1 MTAGEASRA
10 PVALV
15 TGASSGIGKIMAVA
29 LADIGYRVFGTSRN
43 PAGIEPAPGMEL
55 IAMDVD
61 NTTSVDRA
69 VAEVIDRAGRLDL
82 VVCNAG
88 FGLMGPIEDTAIELM
103 IAQFQTNVFGVH
115 RVCRAVLPHLRKR
128 EAAKIVVTGS
138 LAGLVGAPF
147 QGIYSASKFALE
159 GYCEALRIELRQ
171 SSVRVALIEPGDFP
185 TGFTSARRV
194 LPETDVSAANRPR
207 LARALA
213 IIEQDERDGG
223 DVALLSE
230 AIVRIVQDPNPAL
243 QNLVASPEQRE
254 LVEEIKPSMTV
265 DEWHTVLAEH
275 YGLEEA

>member
-1 MTAGEASRA
+1 MTSGETIGA
-10 PVALV
+10 PVALI

-29 LADIGYRVFGTSRN
+29 LAGIGYRVFGTSRN
-43 PAGIEPAPGMEL
+43 PTGAEPVSGVEL
-55 IAMDVD
+55 VTMDVD
-61 NTTSVDRA
+61 NTESVDRA
-69 VAEVIDRAGRLDL
+69 VAEVIDRADRLDL

-88 FGLMGPIEDTAIELM
+88 FGLMGPIEDTTIELM
-103 IAQFQTNVFGVH
+103 MAQFQTNVFGVH

-128 EAAKIVVTGS
+128 EASKIIVTGS

-147 QGIYSASKFALE
+147 QGMYSASKFALE

-171 SSVRVALIEPGDFP
+171 SPVRVALIEPGDFP
-185 TGFTSARRV
+185 TGFTSARQV
-194 LPETDVSAANRPR
+194 LSEADVSAANRPR

-230 AIVRIVQDPNPAL
+230 TIVRIVQDPNPAL
-243 QNLVASPEQRE
+243 QNPVASPEQRE
-254 LVEEIKPSMTV
+254 LIEEVKPSMPV
-265 DEWHTVLAEH
+265 DEWHGVLAQH

>member
-1 MTAGEASRA
+1 QTSDQH
-10 PVALV
+10 VALI
-15 TGASSGIGKIMAVA
+15 TGASSGIGKIMAAA
-29 LADIGYRVFGTSRN
+29 LVDIGYRVFGTSRN
-43 PAGIEPAPGMEL
+43 PNGTEPYSGVEL
-55 IAMDVD
+55 VAMDVD
-61 NTTSVDRA
+61 NTESVDRA
-69 VAEVIDRAGRLDL
+69 VAEVIDRADRLDV

-88 FGLMGPIEDTAIELM
+88 FGLMGPIEDTATELM

-171 SSVRVALIEPGDFP
+171 SPVRVALIEPGDFP

-194 LPETDVSAANRPR
+194 LPETDVSSANRPR

-213 IIEQDERDGG
+213 IIEKDERDGG

-254 LVEEIKPSMTV
+254 LIEEVKPSMSV
-265 DEWHTVLAEH
+265 DEWHGMLAEH

>member
-1 MTAGEASRA
+1 
-10 PVALV
+10 
-15 TGASSGIGKIMAVA
+15 
-29 LADIGYRVFGTSRN
+29 
-43 PAGIEPAPGMEL
+43 
-55 IAMDVD
+55 MDVD
-61 NTTSVDRA
+61 NTESVDRA
-69 VAEVIDRAGRLDL
+69 VAEVIDRADRLDV

-88 FGLMGPIEDTAIELM
+88 FGLMGPIEDTATELM

-171 SSVRVALIEPGDFP
+171 SPVRVALIEPGDFP

-194 LPETDVSAANRPR
+194 LPETDVSSANRPR

-213 IIEQDERDGG
+213 IIEKDERDGG

-254 LVEEIKPSMTV
+254 LIEEVKPSMSV
-265 DEWHTVLAEH
+265 DEWHGMLAEH